1 MQVVRDKN
9 RLRIDVTIVITD
21 IAIIF
26 EDIISNLSK
35 FLK

>member
-1 MQVVRDKN
+1 MQIVRDKN

-26 EDIISNLSK
+26 EDIISKLSK